1 MVFRMCRVSRF
12 PASRILALM
21 ACLWLTSTTRSF
33 AAPPSDCATIR
44 TTPGSVHII
53 TMDQIP
59 GIVQADYNPATGDG
73 SITLRATE
81 YSTGDSE
88 EKTVRFGSTNPF
100 AGLHSVL
107 AAIVP
112 QADGTSSY
120 MTLIAAE
127 AVVELSSPPTGPQ
140 LAIELN
146 VRGTRV
152 TVRAVLGSA
161 TEPQVECVRGA
172 EYAPRYALGTF
183 PFLLG
188 LATKIENAVAEYN
201 TAQANVRS
209 LRTLSGNQQAE
220 LARLSGEVEQ
230 FRQITQQQAA
240 EIAGLNGRIT
250 SLTSETDGLKN
261 LVSRYELLVSKLQ
274 AENGKLKVAL
284 ELRQR
289 IYEML
294 AKEAFRLIRQ
304 FSRNGLEN
312 ATEVSAVKGLSRTLN
327 RIEQTA
333 QQE

>member
-1 MVFRMCRVSRF
+1 MRSVVSF
-12 PASRILALM
+12 LASSVLTLAPCLAL
-21 ACLWLTSTTRSF
+21 TTT
-33 AAPPSDCATIR
+33 AAAQNSDCASVR
-44 TTPGSVHII
+44 TAPGSVHII
-53 TMDQIP
+53 TTDQIP
-59 GIVQADYNPATGDG
+59 GIAQADYNPATGDG

-100 AGLHSVL
+100 VGLHSVL

-120 MTLIAAE
+120 MTLLATE
-127 AVVELSSPPTGPQ
+127 AVVELTSPPSGP
-140 LAIELN
+140 LLTIELN
-146 VRGTRV
+146 GRGTRV
-152 TVRAVLGSA
+152 IVRATLGSSSA
-161 TEPQVECVRGA
+161 PQVDCVKGDQ
-172 EYAPRYALGTF
+172 YAPRYAIGTF

-188 LATKIENAVAEYN
+188 LATKIETAVAEYN
-201 TAQANVRS
+201 AAQASVRS

-220 LARLSGEVEQ
+220 IARLSGEVDQ
-230 FRQITQQQAA
+230 FRQLTQQQAA
-240 EIAGLNGRIT
+240 EITGLNGRIT
-250 SLTSETDGLKN
+250 ALTSEADGLKN
-261 LVSRYELLVSKLQ
+261 LVSRYELLVTKLQ

-312 ATEVSAVKGLSRTLN
+312 ATEVNAVKGLSRTLKK
-327 RIEQTA
+327 IEQTVE
-333 QQE
+333 QE